1 MPGAVAVFSWARI
14 AVKPKQMRN
23 ASEGLEFA
31 GYLWRRRALV
41 AITCATALAITGAVS
56 LLLPARYTATASI
69 LIEPPGGNDPRAATA
84 VSTVYL
90 ESLKTYERFASSDTL
105 FERALDDLHL
115 RQRYP
120 GASTETLKRRIL
132 EVSKPAS
139 TTIIDISAT
148 VSDPKGAQALAQ
160 YIAEQTVALNASID
174 RQSDAELSREPQQLF
189 DAAKARRAAAE
200 RAKDEFTRATPVEGL
215 DKEVLVSAELRSEVG
230 KDLARSRAEL
240 ANYVGQQQ
248 APQPGGAGEPQ
259 AGWTQFEIVSTR
271 AKIQDLENQDRQ
283 LLQALTAKSSLLE
296 DLRRKRDALD
306 AELKSARADEDAENT
321 KLSDVKSSSAARG
334 VRLKV
339 LDPGIVPQRPSFP
352 NPLLNLGIAFAL
364 SVMASIGYLA
374 IRFAYD
380 RMRETH
386 REPVFSRHSDALR

>member
-1 MPGAVAVFSWARI
+1 
-14 AVKPKQMRN
+14 MRN

-31 GYLWRRRALV
+31 GHLWRHRAVV
-41 AITCATALAITGAVS
+41 AITCATALAVAGAVS

-105 FERALDDLHL
+105 FEHALDDLHL

-120 GASTETLKRRIL
+120 GASTEALKRRIL

-148 VSDPKGAQALAQ
+148 VSDPKDAQALAQ
-160 YIAEQTVALNASID
+160 YIAERTVALNASLD
-174 RQSDAELSREPQQLF
+174 RQSDEELSREPQRLF
-189 DAAKARRAAAE
+189 DAAKTRRMAAE
-200 RAKDEFTRATPVEGL
+200 LAKDQFTKATPVDALE
-215 DKEVLVSAELRSEVG
+215 KEVLVAAELRAEVG
-230 KDLARSRAEL
+230 KDLARARAEL
-240 ANYVGQQQ
+240 ANYLGQQQ
-248 APQPGGAGEPQ
+248 APQPSQAGEPQ
-259 AGWTQFEIVSTR
+259 VGWTQFEIVSTR
-271 AKIQDLENQDRQ
+271 AKIQDLESQDRQ
-283 LLQALTAKSSLLE
+283 LLQVLNAKSPLVE
-296 DLRRKRDALD
+296 DLRRRRDSLD

-352 NPLLNLGIAFAL
+352 NPPLNLAVAFAL
-364 SVMASIGYLA
+364 SLLASVGYLA
-374 IRFAYD
+374 IRFAYSRTRHTRPD
-380 RMRETH
+380 
-386 REPVFSRHSDALR
+386 PVFSRRSDALR